1 MAGSPGTKTQAFQF
15 LKDSNIYLKNGTI
28 ESDDAKM
35 MIQNYSNL
43 TLDNVKVIGG
53 TKAQYVVSNN
63 YGNVVFKNGT
73 EIRATEGN
81 VAFDAYYGMNAI
93 YDDGVTVTIEDGSVV
108 IVGPIE
114 YGKANRA
121 TQEAF
126 LENTH
131 IYKPTGYTLEAPT
144 GYGWVDVGNNKEELR
159 PTT

>member
-1 MAGSPGTKTQAFQF
+1 MAGSPGTKTQAFQL
-15 LKDSNIYLKNGTI
+15 LKDSVVCFKNGTI

-35 MIQNYSNL
+35 MIQNYSDL

-63 YGNVVFKNGT
+63 YGSATFKNGT

-93 YDDGVTVTIEDGSVV
+93 YDNGVTVTIEDDSVV

-114 YGKANRA
+114 YGKAKRA
-121 TQEAF
+121 TEEAF
-126 LENTH
+126 LANTH
-131 IYKPTGYTLEAPT
+131 IYKPTGYALDAPN
-144 GYGWVDVGNNKEELR
+144 GYMWVDAGNNQEELR
-159 PTT
+159 PNA